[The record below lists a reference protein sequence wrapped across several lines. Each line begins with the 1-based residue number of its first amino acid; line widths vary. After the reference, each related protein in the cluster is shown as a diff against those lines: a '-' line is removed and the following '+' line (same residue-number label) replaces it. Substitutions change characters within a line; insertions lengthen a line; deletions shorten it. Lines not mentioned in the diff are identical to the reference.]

1 MRDSIISRTQIA
13 SVMLRTASIQAL
25 TDVQLWVLDRSVFQT
40 ITQRLGMERHTQL
53 MNFLSKVSIFE
64 NLSEDRISK
73 MADVMDQ
80 DYYAAGHYIIRQGE
94 KGDAFFVIN
103 SGTVKVTQLIEG
115 ETEPREIR
123 ILNQAGIGAPC

>member
-1 MRDSIISRTQIA
+1 
-13 SVMLRTASIQAL
+13 
-25 TDVQLWVLDRSVFQT
+25 
-40 ITQRLGMERHTQL
+40 
-53 MNFLSKVSIFE
+53 
-64 NLSEDRISK
+64 

-94 KGDAFFVIN
+94 KVTFVFLELFWYLNMISILWTPLEFILQGDAFFVIN

-123 ILNQAGIGAPC
+123 ILNQVCRLTNFKKGYFWGLHR